1 METCGN
7 LNSSKA
13 FLGFPRF
20 SKYPVT
26 NHITWIHGNPRD
38 SSWIHVGYM
47 EMYGNPHVSK
57 LSMWNYVDRT
67 AKKFRDVHILNSSQL
82 IYLFYISCQ
91 SWTPKYAHM
100 QDSTLLAS
108 EVS

>member
-1 METCGN
+1 METRGN
-7 LNSSKA
+7 LNSSKD
-13 FLGFPRF
+13 FQGFPRF

-67 AKKFRDVHILNSSQL
+67 AKKFCDVTNNFENNFFNGADLG
-82 IYLFYISCQ
+82 FF
-91 SWTPKYAHM
+91 
-100 QDSTLLAS
+100 
-108 EVS
+108 

>member
-1 METCGN
+1 MGRLVTASGN
-7 LNSSKA
+7 FFRKKSTGN
-13 FLGFPRF
+13 PRF

-67 AKKFRDVHILNSSQL
+67 AKKFRDDDKA
-82 IYLFYISCQ
+82 FYNHYFCKNTNI
-91 SWTPKYAHM
+91 
-100 QDSTLLAS
+100 
-108 EVS
+108 

>member
-67 AKKFRDVHILNSSQL
+67 AKKFRDESLHLELSPSLFMCQFELKIQVCVIL
-82 IYLFYISCQ
+82 
-91 SWTPKYAHM
+91 
-100 QDSTLLAS
+100 LLH
-108 EVS
+108 